1 MTLKSVAL
9 VCLCSGLI
17 SACSSV
23 PNRLPTSANTA
34 PSSSN
39 RPAPT
44 ILREKGLESV
54 IGQRASSLAR
64 RFGTA
69 RIDLAEGDARKLQF
83 TSATCV
89 LDVFLYPLEQNA
101 VPVATHVEARERI
114 GGNSADRVR
123 CIEEV
128 ERSVTRP

>member
-1 MTLKSVAL
+1 MTLRSVAL
-9 VCLCSGLI
+9 VCVCSGLI

-23 PNRLPTSANTA
+23 PNRLPTSASTA
-34 PSSSN
+34 PSTN
-39 RPAPT
+39 KVPAPR

-54 IGQRASSLAR
+54 IGQPASFLAR
-64 RFGTA
+64 RFGKA

-89 LDVFLYPLEQNA
+89 LDIFLYPLEQNA
-101 VPVATHVEARERI
+101 APVATHVEARQRI
-114 GGNSADRVR
+114 GGNSADRAR